1 MCLLFCIVCEA
12 VVQGILPLLLLL
24 LLLLLLNPVGSCWD
38 TSTADDA

>member
-24 LLLLLLNPVGSCWD
+24 LLLLNPVGSCWD